1 MVLCSHQQ
9 YNFPV
14 SRHYVAQN
22 RKSAF
27 QISYVTITYR
37 SVLMGILG
45 VFGVALA
52 VMYFAFPETTNHAI
66 SIGESGLE
74 KLLAKMGVGSGVAAT
89 TIDPGPQQ
97 AHFTNIDG
105 AVRVRKASSN
115 TWVNADYNVTLD
127 HNDAIQTTG
136 EGIAKVVFTDGTS
149 YTIKP
154 DSLIVIQ
161 ENTVTAASDTRVAVK
176 LTTGKVELVTPTGM
190 SRGSKNSVTVG
201 DAVASISPDTSAQ
214 ASQDPTTDQH
224 AVLVRR
230 GSADV
235 TRGNQSEH
243 ITDNEK
249 VSFTPDSHLM
259 AKTREIAPPQLVDP
273 RDKDTWRLDPKGK
286 GVTFAWAAEASVH
299 GYHIK
304 ISRNQ
309 FLKNPLV
316 DERNWPHTEY
326 VKNLEPGD
334 YYWAVQSVGENG
346 RESVSSPTNFVRVV
360 QKGDTGAT
368 IVLEVDSLMQHGHVF
383 EIRGHTEPGA
393 RVMVNG
399 QEALVGPEGKFSHF
413 TNPLPPGEN
422 LITITAQ
429 NTKGG
434 YNIVPKTVNIQ

>member
-1 MVLCSHQQ
+1 
-9 YNFPV
+9 
-14 SRHYVAQN
+14 VAQN

-45 VFGVALA
+45 VFGLALA
-52 VMYFAFPETTNHAI
+52 VMYFAFPDTTNRAV
-66 SIGESGLE
+66 SLGEAGLE
-74 KLLAKMGVGSGVAAT
+74 KLLIKMGIGSGSVGAT
-89 TIDPGPQQ
+89 TLDPGPQQ

-115 TWVNADYNVTLD
+115 IWVNADYNVTLE
-127 HNDAIQTTG
+127 HNDAVQTTS

-161 ENTVTAASDTRVAVK
+161 ENSVTATSDTRVAVK
-176 LTTGKVELVTPTGM
+176 LTTGKVELATPSGL
-190 SRGSKNSVTVG
+190 SRGSKSSVTVG
-201 DAVASISPDTSAQ
+201 DAVANLAPDTSAQ
-214 ASQDPTTDQH
+214 ASHDANTDQH
-224 AVLVRR
+224 SLLVRK

-235 TRGNQSEH
+235 MRGNQSER
-243 ITDNEK
+243 ITENEK
-249 VSFTPDSHLM
+249 LSFTTDSQLM
-259 AKTREIAPPQLVDP
+259 ARTKEIAPPQLVDP

-286 GVTFAWAAEASVH
+286 GVTFAWAAEEGIH

-304 ISRNQ
+304 ISHNQ
-309 FLKNPLV
+309 FLKTPVV
-316 DERNWPHTEY
+316 DERNWPHTEF

-334 YYWAVQSVGENG
+334 YYWAVQSIGDNG
-346 RESVSSPTNFVRVV
+346 TESVASPTNFVRVV
-360 QKGDTGAT
+360 QKGDSGAT
-368 IVLEVDSLMQHGHVF
+368 IVLEVDNLMQHGHVF
-383 EIRGHTEPGA
+383 EIRGHTESGA

-399 QEALVGPEGKFSHF
+399 QEAVVGPEGKFSHF

-434 YNIVPKTVNIQ
+434 YNTVSRPVNIQ

>member
-1 MVLCSHQQ
+1 M
-9 YNFPV
+9 
-14 SRHYVAQN
+14 AQN

-52 VMYFAFPETTNHAI
+52 VMYFAFPETTNRAI
-66 SIGESGLE
+66 SVGESGME
-74 KLLAKMGVGSGVAAT
+74 KLLMKLGVGAGSSGIP
-89 TIDPGPQQ
+89 IDPGPQQ

-115 TWVNADYNVTLD
+115 TWVNADYNVTLE

-149 YTIKP
+149 YTVKP

-161 ENTVTAASDTRVAVK
+161 ENSVTATADTRVAVK
-176 LTTGKVELVTPTGM
+176 LTTGTVDLATPNAMTK
-190 SRGSKNSVTVG
+190 GSKSQLNVG
-201 DAVASISPDTSAQ
+201 DAATATFAPDTSAQ
-214 ASQDPTTDQH
+214 ASSDPTTNVQDLTVKH
-224 AVLVRR
+224 
-230 GSADV
+230 GGADV
-235 TRGNQSEH
+235 NRGAASEH
-243 ITDNEK
+243 LGDNEK
-249 VSFTPDSHLM
+249 ASFPSDSSAIVKSKL
-259 AKTREIAPPQLVDP
+259 IAPPQLVDP
-273 RDKDTWRLDPKGK
+273 RDKDTWRLDPKSK
-286 GVTFAWAAEASVH
+286 GVTFAWAAEA
-299 GYHIK
+299 GARAYHIRV
-304 ISRNQ
+304 SRNQ
-309 FLKNPLV
+309 FLKGGLV
-316 DERNWPHTEY
+316 ADERNWPHTEY

-346 RESVSSPTNFVRVV
+346 RESLASPINFVRVV

-368 IVLEVDSLMQHGHVF
+368 IVLEVDTMMQHGKIF

-434 YNIVPKTVNIQ
+434 YNIVPRTVNIQ

>member
-1 MVLCSHQQ
+1 M
-9 YNFPV
+9 
-14 SRHYVAQN
+14 AQN

-66 SIGESGLE
+66 AAGESSME
-74 KLLAKMGVGSGVAAT
+74 KLFIKLGVGAGGGGI

-115 TWVNADYNVTLD
+115 TWVNADYNVTLE

-149 YTIKP
+149 YTVKP

-161 ENTVTAASDTRVAVK
+161 ENSVTANSDTRVAVK
-176 LTTGKVELVTPTGM
+176 LTTGTVDLATPNAM
-190 SRGSKNSVTVG
+190 SKGSTSQVTVN
-201 DAVASISPDTSAQ
+201 DAVARLAENTSAQ
-214 ASQDPTTDQH
+214 ATSDPNSG
-224 AVLVRR
+224 AGELVVKR
-230 GSADV
+230 GAADL

-243 ITDNEK
+243 LVDNEK
-249 VSFTPDSHLM
+249 ASLPADSE
-259 AKTREIAPPQLVDP
+259 AINKTKLIAPPQLVDP
-273 RDKDTWRLDPKGK
+273 RDKDTWRLDPKSK
-286 GVTFAWAAEASVH
+286 GVTFAWAPEPGAR

-304 ISRNQ
+304 ISHNQ
-309 FLKNPLV
+309 FLKGGLLA
-316 DERNWPHTEY
+316 DEKNWPHTEY

-346 RESVSSPTNFVRVV
+346 HESLASPINFVRVV

-368 IVLEVDSLMQHGHVF
+368 IVLEVDSLIQHGKIF

-413 TNPLPPGEN
+413 TNSLPLGEN

>member
-1 MVLCSHQQ
+1 M
-9 YNFPV
+9 
-14 SRHYVAQN
+14 AQN

-52 VMYFAFPETTNHAI
+52 VMYFAFPETTDRVVSA
-66 SIGESGLE
+66 GESSME
-74 KLLAKMGVGSGVAAT
+74 KLLMKVGIGSGGGGI

-115 TWVNADYNVTLD
+115 TWVNADYNVTLE

-149 YTIKP
+149 YTVKP

-161 ENTVTAASDTRVAVK
+161 ENSVTASSDTRVAVK
-176 LTTGKVELVTPTGM
+176 LTTGTVDLATPNAM
-190 SRGSKNSVTVG
+190 SRGSKSQINVG
-201 DAVASISPDTSAQ
+201 DATATFAPDTSAQ
-214 ASQDPTTDQH
+214 ASSDPTTNQQDLTVKH
-224 AVLVRR
+224 
-230 GSADV
+230 GGADV
-235 TRGNQSEH
+235 NRGALSEH
-243 ITDNEK
+243 LGDNEK
-249 VSFTPDSHLM
+249 ASFPSDSS
-259 AKTREIAPPQLVDP
+259 EIVKSKLIGPPQLVDP
-273 RDKDTWRLDPKGK
+273 RDKDTRRLDPKSK
-286 GVTFAWAAEASVH
+286 GVTFAWAAESGAH
-299 GYHIK
+299 GYHIR

-309 FLKNPLV
+309 FLKGSMV
-316 DERNWPHTEY
+316 ADERNWPHTEY

-346 RESVSSPTNFVRVV
+346 RESLASPINFVRVV
-360 QKGDTGAT
+360 QKGDAGAT
-368 IVLEVDSLMQHGHVF
+368 IVLEVDSLIQHGKIF

-413 TNPLPPGEN
+413 TNSLPLGEN

>member
-1 MVLCSHQQ
+1 
-9 YNFPV
+9 
-14 SRHYVAQN
+14 VAQN

-37 SVLMGILG
+37 SVLMGMLG
-45 VFGVALA
+45 VFAVALA
-52 VMYFAFPETTNHAI
+52 VMYFAFPETTNRAI
-66 SIGESGLE
+66 TAGESGLE
-74 KLLAKMGVGSGVAAT
+74 KLLTKMGVGVNNLGPPAV
-89 TIDPGPQQ
+89 DPGPQQ

-105 AVRVRKASSN
+105 SVRVRKASSN
-115 TWVNADYNVTLD
+115 TWVNADYNVTLE
-127 HNDAIQTTG
+127 HNDAVQTTG

-161 ENTVTAASDTRVAVK
+161 ENSVTATADTRVAVK
-176 LTTGKVELVTPTGM
+176 LTTGKVELATPNSL
-190 SRGSKNSVTVG
+190 SRGSTSRVTVG
-201 DAVASISPDTSAQ
+201 DAVASIAPDTSAL
-214 ASQDPTTDQH
+214 ATQDPDSDQQT
-224 AVLVRR
+224 VLVRK

-235 TRGNQSEH
+235 TRGSQTEH

-249 VSFTPDSHLM
+249 LSFTTDSQQM
-259 AKTREIAPPQLVDP
+259 AKTREMAPPQLVDP

-286 GVTFAWAAEASVH
+286 GVTFAWAAESGAR

-304 ISRNQ
+304 ISHNQ
-309 FLKNPLV
+309 FLKSAV
-316 DERNWPHTEY
+316 EDERNWPNTEF

-334 YYWAVQSVGENG
+334 YYWAVQSVGDNG
-346 RESVSSPTNFVRVV
+346 KESVSSPTNFVRVV

-399 QEALVGPEGKFSHF
+399 QEAVVGPEGKFSHF

-422 LITITAQ
+422 MITITAQ

-434 YNIVPKTVNIQ
+434 YNTVPRLVNIQ